1 MSDRRRSN
9 CRWRSWSTSAW
20 ERRSRASGASTGPDR
35 IGKQA
40 LFTGG
45 LRAMIDALPG
55 GLIGLRDRA
64 LLLVGFAG
72 AFQPSKLA
80 ATQVEHFAQTRHTG
94 V

>member
-1 MSDRRRSN
+1 
-9 CRWRSWSTSAW
+9 
-20 ERRSRASGASTGPDR
+20 
-35 IGKQA
+35 
-40 LFTGG
+40 
-45 LRAMIDALPG
+45 MIDALPG